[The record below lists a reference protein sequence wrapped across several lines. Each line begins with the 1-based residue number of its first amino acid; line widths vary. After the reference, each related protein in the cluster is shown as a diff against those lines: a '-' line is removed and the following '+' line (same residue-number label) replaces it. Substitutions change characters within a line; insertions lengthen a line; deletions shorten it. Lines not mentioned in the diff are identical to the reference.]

1 MKELWWVKKCKKKWW
16 INLEGTARWRRV
28 GTERPPQLVGDV
40 GHESRIALHRV
51 LDRLLF
57 RFRRFFWWLVWCFHD
72 EAVETQ
78 KKINIYILTKQLF
91 WAIQVHKVRFLR
103 GGVPGGVRR
112 VKGPGRSR
120 WRRRRRWILGGGTR
134 CKKRRP
140 GQPTNIHSPALASKQ
155 PDTDTTRF
163 GVSQSKQRHIFDFCK
178 QLIFMFIILIIVSFR
193 SVDYVTVVRWSTNR
207 GGKFWFPIFLQ

>member
-1 MKELWWVKKCKKKWW
+1 MAS
-16 INLEGTARWRRV
+16 GRHRTAASARRWRRPRIPN
-28 GTERPPQLVGDV
+28 RPPPCTWPSFVSFPTV
-40 GHESRIALHRV
+40 C
-51 LDRLLF
+51 
-57 RFRRFFWWLVWCFHD
+57 WWLVWCFHD